1 MSKEIFNFGNIGKV
15 DTEKVDIKNQ
25 CYLIKFYMVKGFE
38 YFIRFKYGNENKLLC
53 INSQK

>member
-53 INSQK
+53 IR